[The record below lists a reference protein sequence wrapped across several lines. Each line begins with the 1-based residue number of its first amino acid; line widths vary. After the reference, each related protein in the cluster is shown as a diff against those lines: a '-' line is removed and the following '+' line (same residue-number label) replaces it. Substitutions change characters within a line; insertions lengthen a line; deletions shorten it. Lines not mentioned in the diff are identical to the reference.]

1 MLHGIL
7 PETDETVNLMQ
18 LTQAFSEETIF
29 RDFFF
34 LLGSS
39 CLRGL
44 KGNVKIIKKMC
55 INTHIRVSSPPFH
68 SKTKKGFLS
77 EIFSTFL
84 ILIKRSLF
92 TAYYTAL

>member
-7 PETDETVNLMQ
+7 PETDKTVILMQ

-29 RDFFF
+29 QDYFFFVRFF
-34 LLGSS
+34 LLE
-39 CLRGL
+39 RL
-44 KGNVKIIKKMC
+44 KRECEHYKKMC

-92 TAYYTAL
+92 KAYYTAL